1 MTSIVTGVAGFV
13 GSTLAARLLADGE
26 RVIGVDSVT
35 DYYDPQLK
43 HANLAPLLGKP
54 GFTFLERD
62 IADLVHADVA
72 GARHIYHL
80 AGQPGVRRSWGSE
93 FDAYVQSNVT
103 ATQKLLELALGLSS
117 LDRIVY
123 ASSSSIYGNAE
134 TFPTSE
140 LALPQPISPYGA
152 TKLAAEHLCAVY
164 AANFGLPIT
173 SLRYFTVYGPRQRP
187 DMAFTRFLRAA
198 ATGDRIS
205 IYGDGEQIRDF
216 TFVDD
221 VVEAN
226 LAAALAPVA
235 SGSVYNVAGGSSVSV
250 NEVLDTIREIS
261 GRELLVDYLPPANG
275 DVRRTG
281 GDTTRIQSELEWAP
295 KVSLEDGLARHWQ
308 WASAK

>member
-26 RVIGVDSVT
+26 RVIGIDSVT
-35 DYYDPQLK
+35 DYYDPELK
-43 HANLAPLLGKP
+43 RANLAPLLTQP
-54 GFTFLERD
+54 RFEFLERD
-62 IADLVHADVA
+62 IADLTHADVA
-72 GARHIYHL
+72 GARHVYHL

-103 ATQKLLELALGLSS
+103 ATQKLLELALGMSS

-140 LALPQPISPYGA
+140 SALPHPISPYGA
-152 TKLAAEHLCAVY
+152 TKLAAEHLCSVY

-198 ATGDRIS
+198 AVGDRIS

-226 LAAALAPVA
+226 LAAATAPVA
-235 SGSVYNVAGGSSVSV
+235 SGSLYNVAGGSSVSV
-250 NEVLDTIREIS
+250 NEVLNTIREIS
-261 GRELLVDYLPPANG
+261 GRELHVDYLPPANG

-281 GDTTRIQSELEWAP
+281 GDTTHIQNELGWSP
-295 KVSLEDGLARHWQ
+295 RVSLEDGLARQWQ